1 MRFSSRLGPRFEPNA
16 FSSLQAE
23 LVSRGVELLNMSD
36 SNPTRHGLSPCGV
49 IGALADARCLAYR
62 PDPRGLES
70 ARSALAGRFGGEA
83 ASYFLSA
90 STSEAYAWIFK
101 LLCDPGDAVLVPK
114 PGYPLFD
121 SLAGLESV
129 RAVPYRLEYRHPEG
143 WSVDLEDLRLV
154 AKASGAKAAVLIN
167 PNNPSGSYIRADER
181 RRIVGLCSELG
192 MAVIADE
199 VFFPYALEA
208 VGGMARLAG
217 EEACL
222 TFALD
227 GLSKLLCLPQLKLG
241 WIRISGP
248 RDQVDEAAARL
259 ELIADTYLSAGA
271 PVMNALPSLL
281 PGVDDF
287 VGSVL
292 GRLRSNLSE
301 ARTVF
306 GGDGSPYRV
315 LRCDG
320 GWTALL
326 EFPRY
331 QGEESV
337 ILGLL
342 EHASVAIQP
351 GYFFDM
357 EREGSLALS
366 LILEPEVFAEGVRRI
381 KAYIDSM
388 GA

>member
-1 MRFSSRLGPRFEPNA
+1 
-16 FSSLQAE
+16 
-23 LVSRGVELLNMSD
+23 
-36 SNPTRHGLSPCGV
+36 
-49 IGALADARCLAYR
+49 
-62 PDPRGLES
+62 
-70 ARSALAGRFGGEA
+70 
-83 ASYFLSA
+83 
-90 STSEAYAWIFK
+90 
-101 LLCDPGDAVLVPK
+101 
-114 PGYPLFD
+114 
-121 SLAGLESV
+121 
-129 RAVPYRLEYRHPEG
+129 
-143 WSVDLEDLRLV
+143 
-154 AKASGAKAAVLIN
+154 
-167 PNNPSGSYIRADER
+167 
-181 RRIVGLCSELG
+181 
-192 MAVIADE
+192 
-199 VFFPYALEA
+199 
-208 VGGMARLAG
+208 RLAG

-287 VGSVL
+287 VGLVL

>member
-154 AKASGAKAAVLIN
+154 AKASGAKAVVLIKI
-167 PNNPSGSYIRADER
+167 GRAH
-181 RRIVGLCSELG
+181 V
-192 MAVIADE
+192 
-199 VFFPYALEA
+199 
-208 VGGMARLAG
+208 
-217 EEACL
+217 
-222 TFALD
+222 
-227 GLSKLLCLPQLKLG
+227 
-241 WIRISGP
+241 
-248 RDQVDEAAARL
+248 
-259 ELIADTYLSAGA
+259 
-271 PVMNALPSLL
+271 
-281 PGVDDF
+281 
-287 VGSVL
+287 
-292 GRLRSNLSE
+292 
-301 ARTVF
+301 
-306 GGDGSPYRV
+306 
-315 LRCDG
+315 
-320 GWTALL
+320 
-326 EFPRY
+326 
-331 QGEESV
+331 
-337 ILGLL
+337 
-342 EHASVAIQP
+342 
-351 GYFFDM
+351 
-357 EREGSLALS
+357 
-366 LILEPEVFAEGVRRI
+366 
-381 KAYIDSM
+381 
-388 GA
+388 